1 MATSRT
7 ATAAAWCCRPGGSSS
22 RSAVANQARISDRG
36 PAFSPGVATG
46 PRQAARLAAAAPD
59 GANGGLEAG
68 VPIAREAEGEKDPAG
83 LADMRS
89 VFSISLGG
97 RISRLASVEEE
108 EEEEYEDEEEEE
120 EEYEEGQGGL
130 DEEDEDDYVDPT
142 APFYCAEMVSE
153 GLMEGPGVPRE
164 VDLFAGLNCQ
174 AGFSCS
180 QSELKKDL
188 QTLSQTEGIDKVEVR
203 VTPIK
208 GTAGKKCQ
216 VKFIFSSKLYPE
228 MKSFKVTGAE
238 AVPQETVDSVMDV
251 YKSMKKGE
259 AQPQSNM
266 KTIGMM
272 RNMIEKWYQERGY
285 IMCYIKQFDGLETGK
300 VVARVV
306 EGRVNKVKVVF
317 VDEEGNEK
325 KHGNTTPESMV
336 RREVLFVPGM
346 LYNQEDSRRALRDL
360 IGTGMYENVQVL
372 PEQTKKDERKVD
384 VTVMVKERPMK
395 TTEVE
400 CDWRVKSKG
409 NVPMLESLI
418 PGGTIVV
425 DHRNL
430 FGKGHALTGTVTT
443 SNIVDPQDLGY
454 RLEYRRP
461 YIYGEADPK
470 RTALTVNAFNSR
482 RLSGVFT
489 AGPIGADVPS
499 VYVHRAGAKVSVQQ
513 NYSCNSKGSFG
524 FVAQE
529 ITAFDENGSVAARG
543 SRSHSQ
549 ADGPPTTLGV
559 EGQDQ
564 QLMLQWDVV
573 RDTTYP
579 VNGTPIG
586 ARDSFQVDQGT
597 GIGGLF
603 NRYMLTLTRFIKLR
617 ESKGFKPPVA
627 LVLQARHGNTI
638 GDLAAYDAHC
648 LGGPFSVRGCSIG
661 EVATCRRF
669 LEAAVELRVP
679 TPVFNHQLY
688 GFYEYGTDMGSSK
701 DVPGN
706 PTQYFR
712 KPGTTSSRGV
722 GLKVGPVRLERVQ
735 DLNMGRTSSF
745 VTIGERF

>member
-1 MATSRT
+1 M
-7 ATAAAWCCRPGGSSS
+7 
-22 RSAVANQARISDRG
+22 
-36 PAFSPGVATG
+36 
-46 PRQAARLAAAAPD
+46 
-59 GANGGLEAG
+59 
-68 VPIAREAEGEKDPAG
+68 
-83 LADMRS
+83 
-89 VFSISLGG
+89 
-97 RISRLASVEEE
+97 
-108 EEEEYEDEEEEE
+108 
-120 EEYEEGQGGL
+120 
-130 DEEDEDDYVDPT
+130 
-142 APFYCAEMVSE
+142 
-153 GLMEGPGVPRE
+153 VPRSGVCLHCLQ

-174 AGFSCS
+174 PGFTCS

-203 VTPIK
+203 VTPIR

-216 VKFIFSSKLYPE
+216 VRFIFSSKIYPE
-228 MKSFKVTGAE
+228 MKSFKVSGAT
-238 AVPQETVDSVMDV
+238 AVPQEIVDSVMDV
-251 YKSMKKGE
+251 YKSMNE
-259 AQPQSNM
+259 DEILPQNNM

-272 RNMIEKWYQERGY
+272 RNTIEKWYQERGY

-300 VVARVV
+300 VSARVV

-325 KHGNTTPESMV
+325 KHGNATPESMV

-400 CDWRVKSKG
+400 CDWRVKSR
-409 NVPMLESLI
+409 NRVPMLESLI

-430 FGKGHALTGTVTT
+430 FGKGHSLTGTVTT

-454 RLEYRRP
+454 RLEYKRP

-470 RTALTVNAFNSR
+470 RTGLSINAFNSR

-489 AGPIGADVPS
+489 AGPTGANVPP
-499 VYVHRAGAKVSVQQ
+499 VYVHRAGAKVSVEQHY
-513 NYSCNSKGSFG
+513 NCSSKGSFG

-529 ITAFDENGSVAARG
+529 ITAFDEAGSVAARG
-543 SRSHSQ
+543 SRSHNQ

-564 QLMLQWDVV
+564 QLMLQWNVV
-573 RDTTYP
+573 RDTTYS
-579 VNGTPIG
+579 VNGTPVG
-586 ARDSFQVDQGT
+586 TRDSFQVDQGT

-603 NRYMLTLTRFIKLR
+603 NRYVLTLTRFIKLR
-617 ESKGFKPPVA
+617 ESRGFRPPTA
-627 LVLQARHGNTI
+627 LVVQARHGNTT

-648 LGGPFSVRGCSIG
+648 LGGPFSVRGCRIG
-661 EVATCRRF
+661 EVATARRF

-679 TPVFNHQLY
+679 TPVFNHQFY

-701 DVPGN
+701 EVPGN

-712 KPGTTSSRGV
+712 KPGTSSSRGV
-722 GLKVGPVRLERVQ
+722 GLKVGPVRVECVQ
-735 DLNMGRTSSF
+735 DLNMGKTGSF